1 MDGFDIAFD
10 FGFQIRVQV
19 LWGTII
25 TSRTQKWLP
34 LDSCFPI
41 FQLLLQF
48 VSSSGKL
55 FEVFRRVQI
64 CSDPFG
70 PVLGAF
76 GYVWMHLDAL
86 RCIWSIP
93 QNEISN
99 FCDCSVLILQ
109 RFFF

>member
-10 FGFQIRVQV
+10 LGFQLRVQV

-64 CSDPFG
+64 CSDP
-70 PVLGAF
+70 LGCIPKGFHASEC
-76 GYVWMHLDAL
+76 VWLTL
-86 RCIWSIP
+86 ENVRI
-93 QNEISN
+93 
-99 FCDCSVLILQ
+99 CD
-109 RFFF
+109 